1 MSELVV
7 GTAGH
12 IDHGK
17 TALVAA
23 LTGVDCDRLE
33 EERRRGMT
41 IELGFAPWTL
51 PSGLEVSVVDVPG
64 HERFMRTMVVGAR
77 STDLAL
83 LCVASNEGV
92 MPQTEEHAAVLRI
105 LMVRR
110 AVVAVTKV
118 DLAPDRADLVGSQ
131 SLGLLRQLGIPAQR
145 WVGVSALQGAGLTEL
160 AAAVDSEL
168 DGIEEPPDRG
178 CARLLVD
185 RSFSKVGTG
194 TVVTGVLDG
203 GQLHQGQDVE
213 VFPSGKLGRILGLQR
228 RGEPVS
234 AASPGGR
241 LALALKGV
249 SVPDVPRGSVIG
261 LVGTLR
267 PTSRLDCRL
276 EVPRL
281 GASGVRQAMT
291 VEVLC
296 GTATVPAQLWLAGED
311 RLRPGSSGY
320 GQLQLNSPLWILP
333 GDPFVL
339 RAPRPAA
346 LVGGGLVLDSH
357 PAPHRRWWSSPL
369 DSWEVR
375 EQALALG
382 LAQGPGQLA
391 VLEAAAAPQG
401 LDAVEAARRAGA
413 MLSSARA
420 ALQGALEKGA
430 LTLVGRRFLAP
441 STWDRLVRRA
451 EAELTEHEQT
461 HPLEPGL
468 SRRHLLLRL
477 GFEAGPD
484 GDAVI
489 QRLGGEGALEASG
502 PLVRRPKT
510 ACSDH
515 RSPAVERTAALLR
528 QAGVKAPGALELRQA
543 GLTQAVAG
551 YLIRSG
557 EAVRLGTEV
566 LISRTA
572 LQGLEA
578 QLQEL
583 LADAPDGLAVAALR
597 DQLHTTRRVLVPLLE
612 RLAESRVTER
622 VDDLHRLR
630 KESHSS
636 TSCA

>member
-17 TALVAA
+17 TALVTA
-23 LTGVDCDRLE
+23 LTGVDGDRLD

-41 IELGFAPWTL
+41 IDLGFTPWTL
-51 PSGLEVSVVDVPG
+51 PSGREVSVVDVPG
-64 HERFMRTMVVGAR
+64 HERFIRTMAVGAR

-83 LCVASNEGV
+83 LCVAADDGV

-118 DLAPDRADLVGSQ
+118 DLAPDRADLVGSR
-131 SLGLLRQLGIPAQR
+131 SLGLLRELGIPVQR
-145 WVGVSALQGAGLTEL
+145 WVGVSAVQGVGLTEL

-168 DGIEEPPDRG
+168 DEIEDPPDRG
-178 CARLLVD
+178 CPRLLVD
-185 RSFSKVGTG
+185 RSFSRVGTG

-203 GQLHQGQDVE
+203 GQLHQGDGVE
-213 VFPSGKLGRILGLQR
+213 VFPSGKRGRIQGLQR
-228 RGEPVS
+228 RGEPVT
-234 AASPGGR
+234 AAYPGGR

-249 SVPDVPRGSVIG
+249 SVQDVPRGSVIG

-267 PTSRLDCRL
+267 PTSRLDCLL
-276 EVPRL
+276 EIPRL

-296 GTATVPAQLWLAGED
+296 GTATVQAQLWLAGED
-311 RLRPGSSGY
+311 RLLPGSSGY

-346 LVGGGLVLDSH
+346 VVGGGLVLDAH

-369 DSWEVR
+369 DSWAVR
-375 EQALALG
+375 ERALSAGLG
-382 LAQGPGQLA
+382 RGPDQLA
-391 VLEAAAAPQG
+391 VLEAAASPLG
-401 LDAVEAARRAGA
+401 LPVGEAARRAGA

-420 ALQGALEKGA
+420 AIEAALEEGA
-430 LTLVGRRFLAP
+430 LTRVGRRYLAP
-441 STWDRLVRRA
+441 SAWDRLVRRTQ
-451 EAELTEHEQT
+451 AELTEHEQT

-477 GFEAGPD
+477 GFDAGPD

-489 QRLGGEGALEASG
+489 QRLREEGELEASG
-502 PLVRRPKT
+502 PLVRRPGT
-510 ACSDH
+510 DFGGH
-515 RSPAVERTAALLR
+515 RSPAVERTVALLR
-528 QAGVKAPGALELRQA
+528 QAGAKAPGALELRQA
-543 GLTQAVAG
+543 GLSKAVAG
-551 YLIRSG
+551 YLVRNG
-557 EAVRLGTEV
+557 EAVQLGADV
-566 LISRTA
+566 LISKSA
-572 LQGLEA
+572 LQGLEV
-578 QLQEL
+578 QLKEL
-583 LADAPDGLAVAALR
+583 LADAPEGLTVAALR
-597 DQLHTTRRVLVPLLE
+597 DHLHTTRRVLVPLLE
-612 RLAESRVTER
+612 GLERSRVTER
-622 VDDLHRLR
+622 VNELHRLR
-630 KESHSS
+630 KEPAGS
-636 TSCA
+636 TPCA